1 MVKQDLED
9 LGMKVNFKPIEFNSL
24 VNKLVNTFDWDM
36 VIMGLTGS
44 PLEPNG
50 GKNVWLSDGRLHM
63 FNMRTPEEGKKG
75 ILPWEKELD
84 DCFTKGALA
93 TKFEDRKV
101 YYDKYQEII
110 YNQKPMIYIYSPVVI
125 DAIRDKFKNLYPS
138 GLSGML
144 HNIEEIYI
152 NE

>member
-1 MVKQDLED
+1 
-9 LGMKVNFKPIEFNSL
+9 
-24 VNKLVNTFDWDM
+24 
-36 VIMGLTGS
+36 MGLTGS

-63 FNMRTPEEGKKG
+63 FNMRTPAEGKVG

-84 DCFTKGALA
+84 EMFDKGALA

-101 YYDKYQEII
+101 YYDKYQDIV
-110 YNQKPMIYIYSPVVI
+110 YTQKPMIYIYSPIRIV
-125 DAIRDKFKNLYPS
+125 AIRDKFKNIYPS
-138 GLSGML
+138 SLGGLT

-152 NE
+152 GHDKVHN

>member
-24 VNKLVNTFDWDM
+24 VNKLVSTFDWDM

-44 PLEPNG
+44 SLEPNG

-63 FNMRTPEEGKKG
+63 FNMRLPQEGKDK

-84 DCFTKGALA
+84 ECFTKGALA
-93 TKFEDRKV
+93 TKFEDRKK
-101 YYDKYQEII
+101 YYDKYQEIV
-110 YNQKPMIYIYSPVVI
+110 YLQKPFIYIYSPVIIV
-125 DAIRDKFKNLYPS
+125 AIRDKFKNIYPS
-138 GLSGML
+138 GLSGIT
-144 HNIEEIYI
+144 HNIEEIYRGK
-152 NE
+152 

>member
-1 MVKQDLED
+1 
-9 LGMKVNFKPIEFNSL
+9 
-24 VNKLVNTFDWDM
+24 M

-63 FNMRTPEEGKKG
+63 FNMRTPEEGKAG

-84 DCFTKGALA
+84 DMINKGALV
-93 TKFEDRKV
+93 TKFEDRKK

-110 YNQKPMIYIYSPVVI
+110 YNQKPMIYIYSPVLIVAVRKKLKNIYPTSLGGVI
-125 DAIRDKFKNLYPS
+125 
-138 GLSGML
+138 
-144 HNIEEIYI
+144 HNIEEIWTH
-152 NE
+152 

>member
-1 MVKQDLED
+1 
-9 LGMKVNFKPIEFNSL
+9 MKVNLNPIEFNSL
-24 VNKLVNTFDWDM
+24 VNKLVSTYDWDM

-63 FNMRTPEEGKKG
+63 FNQRNPNEGKAK

-84 DCFTKGALA
+84 DMFTKGALA
-93 TKFEDRKV
+93 TKFEERKKF
-101 YYDKYQEII
+101 YDKYQEIV
-110 YNQKPMIYIYSPVVI
+110 YREKPFIYIYSPIIIV
-125 DAIRDKFKNLYPS
+125 AIRNKFKNIYPS
-138 GLSGML
+138 SLGGIL

-152 NE
+152 EGNN